1 MKKLLLSTMVFIS
14 TAFAVSAQMGT
25 AHDFTVTDIDGNTH
39 DLYDILDQGYVV
51 IVEASATWC
60 GPCWSVHQAEYVKDL
75 YAQMGPDGTNEIRVI
90 FYETDPS
97 TPLSSLQG
105 TGPNTQGD
113 WITGTN
119 YPIVN
124 ESAPLSLQSSVYWP
138 LGTPTISVIRPG
150 DREITA
156 DVWNQ
161 NLQGM
166 INAVNAAIAS
176 NPSSIG
182 DGWLSENGVSI
193 YPNPAIDQL
202 VVNLNEANEAVDAIV
217 IRNMVGQTVVTA
229 AVQGQQ
235 RLDLEVSDLT
245 TGVYMIE
252 FQNERSVLGVQ
263 KFVKN

>member
-1 MKKLLLSTMVFIS
+1 MKNFLLVAIMSIS
-14 TAFAVSAQMGT
+14 TVFAASAQMGT

-39 DLYDILDQGYVV
+39 NLYDILDQGFVV
-51 IVEASATWC
+51 VLDASATWC
-60 GPCWSVHQAEYVKDL
+60 GTCWNVHQAEYLNDL
-75 YAQMGPDGTNEIRVI
+75 NDQMGPNGSNEVRVI
-90 FYETDPS
+90 FYETDAS

-105 TGPNTQGD
+105 TGPNTLGD

-124 ESAPLSLQSSVYWP
+124 ESAPLSLQQSVYWP

-176 NPSSIG
+176 DPASVGS
-182 DGWLSENGVSI
+182 DWLTENGVSI

-202 VVNLNEANEAVDAIV
+202 VVNLNEATKTVDAVV
-217 IRNMVGQTVVTA
+217 IRNMMGQTVATRTI
-229 AVQGQQ
+229 QGQQ
-235 RLDLEVSDLT
+235 RLDLEVSGLT
-245 TGVYMIE
+245 TGVYLIE
-252 FQNERSVLGVQ
+252 FQNNQSVLGVQ
-263 KFVKN
+263 KFIKN